1 MRAPRLVGRG
11 SPIQFHDPASGRPT
25 LWSSRKH
32 QLNSMIELRFEG
44 INAQPGVRRGIY
56 IGAIGTVV
64 LGVLIVGSS
73 VVQALTA
80 DNLGTGS
87 ITLDKTPFDDVT
99 IPPNSGLLV
108 TPQTVQTIAAGS
120 AAVGDTSPGVEATTA
135 KPSVNNALTADN
147 LSYRFQVQEHQ
158 PDGFQAGYE
167 FLVEVSE
174 DASLVASLFLKQD
187 TVDDLNVE
195 GVTVEVDIGA
205 TAGAMST
212 IIKRGQSPAT
222 LTVVDGYD
230 EQSAATL
237 IDGGSLFLV
246 QTSDNDWLQ
255 QDTPFYVSYQFSN
268 VTIPA
273 GATITSVAILVEHW
287 EAGGF
292 SGPLLWKVGT
302 GWPSS
307 PTEWGN
313 TTPPINKPKNA
324 EATDSWDVTSLV
336 NTPAR
341 VNDMELV
348 IQNSD
353 SGKTSNQDYIYA
365 VVEWYE

>member
-1 MRAPRLVGRG
+1 
-11 SPIQFHDPASGRPT
+11 
-25 LWSSRKH
+25 
-32 QLNSMIELRFEG
+32 MIELRFDG
-44 INAQPGVRRGIY
+44 INVQAGVRRAVL

-64 LGVLIVGSS
+64 FGVLMVGSS

-80 DNLGTGS
+80 ENLGTES
-87 ITLDKTPFDDVT
+87 ITLDKTTFDDVT
-99 IPPNSGLLV
+99 IPPNSGVLV
-108 TPQTVQTIAAGS
+108 TPQTVQTIASGS
-120 AAVGDTSPGVEATTA
+120 VAVGDSPPGVEATTA
-135 KPSVNNALTADN
+135 LPWVNNALTADN
-147 LSYRFQVQEHQ
+147 LSYRFQVKEHQ
-158 PDGFQAGYE
+158 PDSFQAGLE
-167 FLVEVSE
+167 ILVEVSE
-174 DASLVASLFLKQD
+174 DASLVASLYMKQD

-212 IIKRGQSPAT
+212 VIKKGQTPAT

-237 IDGGSLFLV
+237 ITDGSLYLV
-246 QTSDNDWLQ
+246 QTSDDDWLQ
-255 QDTPFYVSYQFSN
+255 QNPPYYVSYQFSN

-273 GATITSVAILVEHW
+273 DATITSVVILVEHY
-287 EAGGF
+287 ENGQF

-302 GWPSS
+302 GWPGS

-313 TTPPINKPKNA
+313 TAPPINNPKSA

-353 SGKTSNQDYIYA
+353 NNQKSNQDFIYA